1 MTFHLVF
8 NWKTWDPV
16 PKARPHSALRPQ
28 GKENPKENKA
38 QKSNRQGRTAGEWSE
53 QVIIQEEPGLGYRD
67 NSLQIISTDTVL
79 VTDTRISVSYNQE
92 HWTSKLS
99 MLDFTSLNYTADR
112 IYFWS
117 TYVNLSVFW
126 NAVYVS
132 GATKLLQ
139 DSRRAGSL
147 IWLHL
152 SSTPRC
158 QAHWI
163 QLIL

>member
-1 MTFHLVF
+1 M
-8 NWKTWDPV
+8 
-16 PKARPHSALRPQ
+16 
-28 GKENPKENKA
+28 
-38 QKSNRQGRTAGEWSE
+38 
-53 QVIIQEEPGLGYRD
+53 IIQEEPGLGYRD

-92 HWTSKLS
+92 YWTSKLS

-112 IYFWS
+112 IYFSS

-126 NAVYVS
+126 NSVYLS

-139 DSRRAGSL
+139 DSRRAGSF
-147 IWLHL
+147 IWLNL